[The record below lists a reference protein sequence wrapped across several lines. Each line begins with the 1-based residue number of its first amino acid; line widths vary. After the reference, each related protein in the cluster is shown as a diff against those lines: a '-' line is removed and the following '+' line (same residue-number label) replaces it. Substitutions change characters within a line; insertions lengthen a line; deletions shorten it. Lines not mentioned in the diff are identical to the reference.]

1 MKPATLYLLGGL
13 AAGAAAIAAVLAV
26 RQPDPATAPLAAGQL
41 MFPGLV
47 ERLQAAQRVEITGR
61 EGTLVLARSGAVWG
75 DAGRDG
81 FPVQQARVREMF
93 SALTELRLSEPR
105 TADPRQL
112 AALNLNDPGPD
123 STALRLVVRDGQGSV
138 IAEAILGRRRVRMA
152 GNVPEAIYVRRPN
165 ETQTWLAEGGL
176 RVDAERNLWL
186 DRDLFDVRRA
196 RVAAAEFRQ
205 GEAGVRLSRAAPSA
219 ERLEV
224 ENPPEGWRG
233 DETKI
238 DDVARALE
246 WLTFEDVAALSR
258 LAGAVELGTAS
269 WTLWDG
275 TRITARVL
283 EHEGARHAVF
293 DVAWQAP
300 AGEAPS
306 GGDHRAPETA
316 RAEAAT
322 AAARLSGWA
331 FRLPDWK
338 LATLLSSAESMKAA
352 E

>member
-1 MKPATLYLLGGL
+1 MKPGTLYLLGGL
-13 AAGAAAIAAVLAV
+13 AAGAAALAAVLAV
-26 RQPDPATAPLAAGQL
+26 RQPQPATAPLAAGQL

-47 ERLQAAQRVEITGR
+47 DRLQAAQRVEITGR
-61 EGTLVLARSGAVWG
+61 EGTLVLARGGATWG

-93 SALTELRLSEPR
+93 SGLTELRLSEPR
-105 TADPRQL
+105 TADARQL

-123 STALRLVVRDGQGSV
+123 STALRLVVRDGAGGV
-138 IAEAILGRRRVRMA
+138 IAETILGRRRVRMA

-165 ETQTWLAEGGL
+165 ETQAWLAEGTL

-186 DRDLFDVRRA
+186 DRDLFDIRRA

-205 GEAGVRLSRAAPSA
+205 GEATVRLSRADPAA
-219 ERLEV
+219 ERLDV
-224 ENPPEGWRG
+224 ETPPDGWRG
-233 DETKI
+233 DESKI

-246 WLTFEDVAALSR
+246 WLTLEDVAALSR
-258 LAGAVELGTAS
+258 LSGAAELGTAA

-275 TRITARVL
+275 TRIAARVI
-283 EHEGARHAVF
+283 EHEATRYATF
-293 DVAWQAP
+293 DVTWSAP

-316 RAEAAT
+316 RAEATA
-322 AAARLSGWA
+322 AAARLAGWA

-338 LATLLSSAESMKAA
+338 FATLLSSTESMKAA